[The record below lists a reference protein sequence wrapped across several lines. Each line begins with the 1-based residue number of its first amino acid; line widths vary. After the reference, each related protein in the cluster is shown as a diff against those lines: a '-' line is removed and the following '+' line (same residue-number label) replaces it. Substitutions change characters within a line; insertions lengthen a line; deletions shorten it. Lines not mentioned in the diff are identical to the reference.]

1 MTATGR
7 VRVLVWHRPGE
18 RADELAAQY
27 HRISRAM
34 AGTPGLLGNELW
46 ECGDQRVVMSEW
58 ADADAFDRWARDA
71 AQHRVTASLREY
83 RAPDDPPALLCRVV
97 DREGAGRNVREG
109 AGESDREGAREGAP
123 ESGREAAD
131 AVRGDHV

>member
-46 ECGDQRVVMSEW
+46 KCGDLRVVMSEW

-71 AQHRVTASLREY
+71 EQHRVTASLREY

-97 DREGAGRNVREG
+97 
-109 AGESDREGAREGAP
+109 AGESAREGARDGAR
-123 ESGREAAD
+123 EAARENGRESAD